1 MNDSRMADLTTQH
14 KPYPS
19 YKLTGLPSVG
29 DVPEHWEV
37 VQLGRIGVFSKGSGG
52 TKDDE
57 VLNGIPCVRYGD
69 LYTTHEFVISQTR
82 SYVSPEKASAYTPIH
97 RGDVLFPTSGET
109 IEEIGKS
116 AVNLLNTQ
124 VLCGGDLIIFRPT
137 IPMEP
142 KFAGYALDCPV
153 AQTQKSLMGR
163 GITIMH
169 IYSGQLKYLWLSLP
183 PLPEQR
189 SIVRYLDYVDRRI
202 WRYVAA
208 KRRLIALLEE
218 EKQAIVNQ
226 AVTRGLDPN
235 VRLKPSGVEWL
246 GDVPEHWELSRVKT
260 EFLSLNHRRVPL
272 NAVERGAMSMRE
284 YDYYGA
290 SGVIDKVE
298 DYLFDDDLL
307 LIAEDGANLVLR
319 NLPLAIIARGKFW
332 VNNHAH
338 ILKPRRGNLEYLA
351 VVMEGLNYT
360 PWISGAAQPKLTLD
374 RLMSISIAV
383 PPRLEQDEI
392 IARANAQTSGLT
404 TAITRARRQI
414 ELVEEYRTR
423 LIADVV
429 TGKLDVR
436 EAAAH
441 LPDESDEESPIDR
454 HGLVLDN
461 MDDGSSDVS
470 QLLEEEQ
477 TMEREVI
484 A

>member
-1 MNDSRMADLTTQH
+1 MCAIVTAFPTL
-14 KPYPS
+14 KPYPA
-19 YKLTGLPSVG
+19 YKPSGVEWLG
-29 DVPEHWEV
+29 DVPVHWEV
-37 VQLGRIGVFSKGSGG
+37 RRLKEATKIIAGQSPPSEIVSEYQNDFPFLQGNAEFGRMHPNARLACEMPPKWSKAGDILLSVRAPVGALNVADQDYGIGRGLCAVR
-52 TKDDE
+52 TRP
-57 VLNGIPCVRYGD
+57 VLHK
-69 LYTTHEFVISQTR
+69 LYTFYILG
-82 SYVSPEKASAYTPIH
+82 VSNQELLRLSTGSTY
-97 RGDVLFPTSGET
+97 D
-109 IEEIGKS
+109 
-116 AVNLLNTQ
+116 AVT
-124 VLCGGDLIIFRPT
+124 VGTVGGIR
-137 IPMEP
+137 IP
-142 KFAGYALDCPV
+142 
-153 AQTQKSLMGR
+153 
-163 GITIMH
+163 
-169 IYSGQLKYLWLSLP
+169 LP
-183 PLPEQR
+183 PLPEQTA
-189 SIVRYLDYVDRRI
+189 IVRYLDHADRCIR
-202 WRYVAA
+202 RYVSA
-208 KRRLIALLEE
+208 KRKLIALLEE
-218 EKQAIVNQ
+218 ERQAVVSR
-226 AVTRGLDPN
+226 AVTRGLDPSIA
-235 VRLKPSGVEWL
+235 LKPSGVEWL

-272 NAVERGAMSMRE
+272 NAVERGAMSMRQ

-374 RLMSISIAV
+374 RLMSISITV

-404 TAITRARRQI
+404 AAIARARRQM
-414 ELVEEYRTR
+414 ELVQEYRTR

-436 EAAAH
+436 EAAAR
-441 LPDESDEESPIDR
+441 LPDESDHQGPIEEDR
-454 HGLVLDN
+454 SMAGGLDEGIY
-461 MDDGSSDVS
+461 DA
-470 QLLEEEQ
+470 EEEPAIA
-477 TMEREVI
+477 EEVT